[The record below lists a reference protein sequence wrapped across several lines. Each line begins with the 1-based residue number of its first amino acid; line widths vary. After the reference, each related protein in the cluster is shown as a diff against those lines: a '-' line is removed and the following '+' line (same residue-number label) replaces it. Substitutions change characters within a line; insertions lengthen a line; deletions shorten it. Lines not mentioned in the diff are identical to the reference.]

1 MILIKNKINIYLYFF
16 FLLFILVFIKFSTTI
31 VFADNYTVKN
41 IKIKEQ
47 YDINFNKNEVIN
59 KGFKKGFKTLIFKIV
74 ESKDKNLFKNV
85 PSNKI
90 NIYLYFFF
98 LLFILVFIKFST
110 AIVLAD
116 NYIVKNI
123 KIKEQYDINF
133 NKDKV
138 INKGFEKGFKTLI
151 FKIVESKDKKL
162 FKDIPNNKISSL
174 IDNFSITNEKF
185 VNNNYEVDFEVKFDK
200 KKLLSFIREKNV
212 ISSVPKDTDV
222 LFIPILI
229 DTQSNEIKFFDQNYF
244 YNNWNKVNKNYFLLN
259 YNLPDE
265 NIENFRLF
273 QRIKNN
279 IENNNLSEITNK
291 YNFENIFIVIFY
303 KNKKNLQIFS
313 KINFSNSI
321 FKFNLDKKN
330 INYEDNKTLD
340 QIILNLKN
348 LYEDKWKIINK
359 INTSITIP
367 VKISIKNSN
376 FIASE
381 KLENIL
387 NQSDFVYEYE
397 IEKMNS
403 EEIIYKIIY
412 NNNPEKFL
420 NTLKVHDI
428 NINSS
433 SNIWYIE

>member
-1 MILIKNKINIYLYFF
+1 MFLIK
-16 FLLFILVFIKFSTTI
+16 
-31 VFADNYTVKN
+31 
-41 IKIKEQ
+41 
-47 YDINFNKNEVIN
+47 
-59 KGFKKGFKTLIFKIV
+59 
-74 ESKDKNLFKNV
+74 
-85 PSNKI
+85 NKI

-116 NYIVKNI
+116 NYTVKNI

-212 ISSVPKDTDV
+212 ISSVPKDTNV

-244 YNNWNKVNKNYFLLN
+244 YNNWNNVNKNYFLLN

-273 QRIKNN
+273 QRLKNN
-279 IENNNLSEITNK
+279 IENNDLSEITNK
-291 YNFENIFIVIFY
+291 YNFENIFIVVFY

-313 KINFSNSI
+313 KISFSNSN
-321 FKFNLDKKN
+321 FKFNLDQKN
-330 INYEDNKTLD
+330 INYEDNKLLD

-348 LYEDKWKIINK
+348 LYEDKWKLINK
-359 INTSITIP
+359 INTSISIP
-367 VKISIKNSN
+367 IKISVKNSN
-376 FIASE
+376 FIISE

-397 IEKMNS
+397 IEKISS
-403 EEIIYKIIY
+403 EDIIYKITY

-420 NTLKVHDI
+420 NTLKVNDI

-433 SNIWYIE
+433 SNIWNIE

>member
-1 MILIKNKINIYLYFF
+1 MFLIK
-16 FLLFILVFIKFSTTI
+16 
-31 VFADNYTVKN
+31 
-41 IKIKEQ
+41 
-47 YDINFNKNEVIN
+47 
-59 KGFKKGFKTLIFKIV
+59 
-74 ESKDKNLFKNV
+74 
-85 PSNKI
+85 NKI

-123 KIKEQYDINF
+123 KIKEQYDVNF
-133 NKDKV
+133 NKDEV

-200 KKLLSFIREKNV
+200 KKLLSFIRKKNV

-244 YNNWNKVNKNYFLLN
+244 YNNWNNVNKNYFLLN

-265 NIENFRLF
+265 NIENFRFF
-273 QRIKNN
+273 QKIKNN
-279 IENNNLSEITNK
+279 IENNDLSEITNK
-291 YNFENIFIVIFY
+291 YNFENIFVVIFY
-303 KNKKNLQIFS
+303 KNKKDLQIFS
-313 KINFSNSI
+313 KISFSNSN
-321 FKFNLDKKN
+321 FKFNLNQKN

-340 QIILNLKN
+340 EIILNLKN
-348 LYEDKWKIINK
+348 LYEDKWKLINK

-376 FIASE
+376 FITSD

-403 EEIIYKIIY
+403 EEIIYKITY

-420 NTLKVHDI
+420 NTLKVNDI

-433 SNIWYIE
+433 SDIWYIE

>member
-1 MILIKNKINIYLYFF
+1 MFLIKNKINIYLYFF

-47 YDINFNKNEVIN
+47 YDINFNKDE
-59 KGFKKGFKTLIFKIV
+59 
-74 ESKDKNLFKNV
+74 
-85 PSNKI
+85 
-90 NIYLYFFF
+90 
-98 LLFILVFIKFST
+98 
-110 AIVLAD
+110 
-116 NYIVKNI
+116 
-123 KIKEQYDINF
+123 
-133 NKDKV
+133 V

-151 FKIVESKDKKL
+151 FRIVESKDKNL

-244 YNNWNKVNKNYFLLN
+244 YNNWNNVNKNYFLLN

-279 IENNNLSEITNK
+279 IENNDLSEITNK
-291 YNFENIFIVIFY
+291 YNFENIFVVIFY

-313 KINFSNSI
+313 KISFSNSN
-321 FKFNLDKKN
+321 FKFNLNQKN
-330 INYEDNKTLD
+330 INYEDNKILD

-348 LYEDKWKIINK
+348 LYEDKWKLINK

-367 VKISIKNSN
+367 IKISIKNSN
-376 FIASE
+376 FIISD

-403 EEIIYKIIY
+403 KEIIYKIIY

-420 NTLKVHDI
+420 NTLKVNDI

-433 SNIWYIE
+433 SDIWNIE

>member
-1 MILIKNKINIYLYFF
+1 MFLIKY
-16 FLLFILVFIKFSTTI
+16 
-31 VFADNYTVKN
+31 
-41 IKIKEQ
+41 
-47 YDINFNKNEVIN
+47 
-59 KGFKKGFKTLIFKIV
+59 
-74 ESKDKNLFKNV
+74 
-85 PSNKI
+85 KI

-110 AIVLAD
+110 AIVLAG
-116 NYIVKNI
+116 NYTVKNI

-212 ISSVPKDTDV
+212 ISSVPKDADV

-229 DTQSNEIKFFDQNYF
+229 DTQNNEIKFFDQNYF
-244 YNNWNKVNKNYFLLN
+244 YNNWNNVNKNYFLLN

-265 NIENFRLF
+265 NIENFRFF

-279 IENNNLSEITNK
+279 IENNDLSMITNK
-291 YNFENIFIVIFY
+291 YNFENIFVVIFY

-313 KINFSNSI
+313 KISFSNSN
-321 FKFNLDKKN
+321 FKFNLNHTN
-330 INYEDNKTLD
+330 INYEDNKKLD

-348 LYEDKWKIINK
+348 LYEDKWKLINK

-367 VKISIKNSN
+367 VKISIKNRN
-376 FIASE
+376 FITSD

-420 NTLKVHDI
+420 NTLKVNDI

-433 SNIWYIE
+433 SDIWYIE

>member
-1 MILIKNKINIYLYFF
+1 MFLIKNKINIYLYFF
-16 FLLFILVFIKFSTTI
+16 FLLFVLVFIKFSTTI

-47 YDINFNKNEVIN
+47 YDVNFNKDEVIK
-59 KGFKKGFKTLIFKIV
+59 KGFKKWFKTLIFRIV

-90 NIYLYFFF
+90 N
-98 LLFILVFIKFST
+98 
-110 AIVLAD
+110 
-116 NYIVKNI
+116 
-123 KIKEQYDINF
+123 
-133 NKDKV
+133 
-138 INKGFEKGFKTLI
+138 
-151 FKIVESKDKKL
+151 
-162 FKDIPNNKISSL
+162 SL

-185 VNNNYEVDFEVKFDK
+185 VDNNYEVDFEVKFDK

-244 YNNWNKVNKNYFLLN
+244 YNNWNNVNKNYFLLN

-273 QRIKNN
+273 QRLKNN
-279 IENNNLSEITNK
+279 IENNDLSEITSK

-313 KINFSNSI
+313 KISFSNSN
-321 FKFNLDKKN
+321 FKFNLNQKN
-330 INYEDNKTLD
+330 INYKDNKTLD
-340 QIILNLKN
+340 HIILNLKN
-348 LYEDKWKIINK
+348 FYEDKWKLINK

-367 VKISIKNSN
+367 LKISIKNSN
-376 FIASE
+376 FKTSE

-420 NTLKVHDI
+420 NTLKANNI

-433 SNIWYIE
+433 SDVWNIEWGN

>member
-1 MILIKNKINIYLYFF
+1 M
-16 FLLFILVFIKFSTTI
+16 
-31 VFADNYTVKN
+31 
-41 IKIKEQ
+41 
-47 YDINFNKNEVIN
+47 
-59 KGFKKGFKTLIFKIV
+59 
-74 ESKDKNLFKNV
+74 
-85 PSNKI
+85 
-90 NIYLYFFF
+90 
-98 LLFILVFIKFST
+98 
-110 AIVLAD
+110 
-116 NYIVKNI
+116 VKNI

-244 YNNWNKVNKNYFLLN
+244 YNNWNTVNKNYFLLN

-265 NIENFRLF
+265 NIENFRFF
-273 QRIKNN
+273 QKIKNN
-279 IENNNLSEITNK
+279 IENNDLSEITNK
-291 YNFENIFIVIFY
+291 YNFENIFVVIFY

-313 KINFSNSI
+313 KISFSNSN
-321 FKFNLDKKN
+321 FKFNLNQKN
-330 INYEDNKTLD
+330 INYEDYKTLD

-348 LYEDKWKIINK
+348 LYEDKWKLINK

-367 VKISIKNSN
+367 LKISIKNSN
-376 FIASE
+376 FITSD

-420 NTLKVHDI
+420 NTLKLNDI
-428 NINSS
+428 IINSS
-433 SNIWYIE
+433 SDIWYIE

>member
-1 MILIKNKINIYLYFF
+1 MFLVKNKINIYLYFF

-31 VFADNYTVKN
+31 VLADNYT
-41 IKIKEQ
+41 
-47 YDINFNKNEVIN
+47 
-59 KGFKKGFKTLIFKIV
+59 
-74 ESKDKNLFKNV
+74 
-85 PSNKI
+85 
-90 NIYLYFFF
+90 
-98 LLFILVFIKFST
+98 
-110 AIVLAD
+110 
-116 NYIVKNI
+116 VKNI

-151 FKIVESKDKKL
+151 FRIVESKDKNL

-212 ISSVPKDTDV
+212 ISSVPKEADV

-244 YNNWNKVNKNYFLLN
+244 YNNWNNVNKDYFLLN
-259 YNLPDE
+259 YNLPNE

-279 IENNNLSEITNK
+279 IEDNDLSEITNK
-291 YNFENIFIVIFY
+291 YDFENIFVVVFY

-313 KINFSNSI
+313 KIGFSNSN
-321 FKFNLDKKN
+321 FKFNLNQKN
-330 INYEDNKTLD
+330 LNYEDNKILD

-348 LYEDKWKIINK
+348 IYEDKWKLINK
-359 INTSITIP
+359 INTSITISI
-367 VKISIKNSN
+367 KISIKNSN
-376 FIASE
+376 FITSE

-403 EEIIYKIIY
+403 EELIYKIIY

-420 NTLKVHDI
+420 NTLKVNDI

-433 SNIWYIE
+433 SDIWNVE

>member
-1 MILIKNKINIYLYFF
+1 MFLIK
-16 FLLFILVFIKFSTTI
+16 
-31 VFADNYTVKN
+31 
-41 IKIKEQ
+41 
-47 YDINFNKNEVIN
+47 
-59 KGFKKGFKTLIFKIV
+59 
-74 ESKDKNLFKNV
+74 
-85 PSNKI
+85 NKI

-123 KIKEQYDINF
+123 NIKEQYDINF

-162 FKDIPNNKISSL
+162 FKDISKNKISSL

-244 YNNWNKVNKNYFLLN
+244 YNNWNNVNKNYFLLN

-265 NIENFRLF
+265 NIENFRFF

-279 IENNNLSEITNK
+279 IENNDLSEITNK
-291 YNFENIFIVIFY
+291 YNFKNIIVVIFY

-313 KINFSNSI
+313 KISFSNSN
-321 FKFNLDKKN
+321 FKFNLNQKN
-330 INYEDNKTLD
+330 INYEDYKTLD

-348 LYEDKWKIINK
+348 LYEDKWKLINK

-367 VKISIKNSN
+367 LKISIKNSN
-376 FIASE
+376 FIKSE

-420 NTLKVHDI
+420 NTLKVNDI

-433 SNIWYIE
+433 SDIWYIE